1 MNTVGFFVNMFL
13 GIQAEENTSS
23 LNFAFSDN
31 QSISHIEKNIEKL
44 SKEFDYVGF
53 LHCQVLILMH
63 DALLCFTGSQNKN
76 HQFYFKS
83 AVKV

>member
-31 QSISHIEKNIEKL
+31 QSISHIEKNIKKL
-44 SKEFDYVGF
+44 AKEFDNVGF
-53 LHCQVLILMH
+53 LHQHVLILMH
-63 DALLCFTGSQNKN
+63 VAFAV
-76 HQFYFKS
+76 FYWQPK
-83 AVKV
+83 